1 MRMSLCAILTRRA
14 SIEDFV
20 VAKQQVLTYKWLSS
34 QLAVPFDLA
43 KQMLFEFKRQK
54 KHAVYCTYVLGGV
67 PVDAD
72 ELTFAL
78 IREEDLEQSKK
89 RFRELVCQHV
99 YSVGPSRPELLETIF
114 ASENPRF
121 VDLLQDPKSAQ
132 TVNYLTNRF
141 SPIANEEVVHKQT
154 GVFRPAYLSPKQAT
168 PETKWADSFQKL
180 EVTESMAATKRK
192 IGFVLDDK
200 KSSTPTAAGT
210 PKDVAPAGT
219 LPTTASVPAKA
230 GKKGKKGA
238 KPAEKFVLPD
248 VPEVDEPVLPPP
260 PKGSLAAFLSSGG
273 RKESDPKKAEL
284 AAGAPVEKKPFF
296 GAVKAK
302 KAAAAVVTPPP
313 PPSPSK
319 KQKKEEPESGGAG
332 ASKRLKKRDS
342 KQEAEEE
349 DVKIIGSDDEIFMED
364 KSSSSDKEEEL
375 PPIAEKEE
383 DEDEDEEE
391 KPKTPKKSPRKK
403 AAVSFEIALLFSYT

>member
-1 MRMSLCAILTRRA
+1 VL
-14 SIEDFV
+14 E
-20 VAKQQVLTYKWLSS
+20 KQQVLTYKWLSS

-67 PVDAD
+67 PVDSD

-114 ASENPRF
+114 AAENPRF

-141 SPIANEEVVHKQT
+141 SPIANEEVVHKLS
-154 GVFRPAYLSPKQAT
+154 GAFRPAYLSPKQAT

-180 EVTESMAATKRK
+180 EVTDSMAATKRK
-192 IGFVLDDK
+192 IGFVLDEKK

-219 LPTTASVPAKA
+219 LPTTASVPAA
-230 GKKGKKGA
+230 SGKKGGKKGA

-273 RKESDPKKAEL
+273 RKESDPKKANL
-284 AAGAPVEKKPFF
+284 AAPMVEKKPFF

-302 KAAAAVVTPPP
+302 KAATVAPP

-319 KQKKEEPESGGAG
+319 KQKKEEPESGGAS

-342 KQEAEEE
+342 KHEADEEE
-349 DVKIIGSDDEIFMED
+349 VKIIGSDDEIFMED

-375 PPIAEKEE
+375 PPIAEEAEQEE
-383 DEDEDEEE
+383 EEEEE
-391 KPKTPKKSPRKK
+391 KQKTPKKSPRKK
-403 AAVSFEIALLFSYT
+403 ATVSIINCVRVIFF